1 MELIILDIFSILIG
15 VILSALIVIVP
26 PYIGSKIRTRSI
38 VKDIVNKYAFDVCK
52 KISVGFGRYI
62 VIFDYTNNKFAL
74 VEEYGYKATVCH
86 FKDIVDVEEI
96 TRSINPLYFVEYTL
110 KIKTFK
116 EDISINFINSKTK
129 IFSWK
134 DDRAKN
140 KCKEIRRELAQVRA
154 WQIKNNVA

>member
-1 MELIILDIFSILIG
+1 MELIILDIFGILIG
-15 VILSALIVIVP
+15 VILSALIVIIP
-26 PYIGSKIRTRSI
+26 SYIWNKIRTRSI

-74 VEEYGYKATVCH
+74 VEEYGYKATVCT
-86 FKDIVDVEEI
+86 FKDIKDVEEI
-96 TRSINPLYFVEYTL
+96 KRTINPLYFSEYNL
-110 KIKTFK
+110 IIKTIK
-116 EDISINFINSKTK
+116 QDILINFINSKTK

-140 KCKEIRRELAQVRA
+140 KCKEIRRELAKIRA
-154 WQIKNNVA
+154 WQVKNKVA

>member
-1 MELIILDIFSILIG
+1 MEMIQILIG
-15 VILSALIVIVP
+15 VFLSMFVVIIP
-26 PYIGSKIRTRSI
+26 PYLWSKIRTRSI
-38 VKDIVNKYAFDVCK
+38 VKDIVNKYVFDVCK

-62 VIFDYTNNKFAL
+62 VLFDYTNNKFAL

-96 TRSINPLYFVEYTL
+96 TRSINPLYFAEYTL

-134 DDRAKN
+134 DDKAKN

-154 WQIKNNVA
+154 WQIKNKIV

>member
-74 VEEYGYKATVCH
+74 VEEYGYKATVCT
-86 FKDIVDVEEI
+86 FKDIKDVEEI
-96 TRSINPLYFVEYTL
+96 KRTINPLYFSEYNL
-110 KIKTFK
+110 IIKTIK
-116 EDISINFINSKTK
+116 QDILINFINSKTK
-129 IFSWK
+129 IFSWR

-140 KCKEIRRELAQVRA
+140 KCNEIRRELAKIRS

>member
-26 PYIGSKIRTRSI
+26 SYIGSKIRTRSI
-38 VKDIVNKYAFDVCK
+38 VKDIVNKHAFDVCK

-62 VIFDYTNNKFAL
+62 VLFDYTNNKFAL
-74 VEEYGYKATVCH
+74 VEEYGYKATVCT
-86 FKDIVDVEEI
+86 FKDIKDVEEI
-96 TRSINPLYFVEYTL
+96 KRTINPLYFSEYNL
-110 KIKTFK
+110 IIKTIK
-116 EDISINFINSKTK
+116 QDILINFINSKTK

-154 WQIKNNVA
+154 WQIENKIV